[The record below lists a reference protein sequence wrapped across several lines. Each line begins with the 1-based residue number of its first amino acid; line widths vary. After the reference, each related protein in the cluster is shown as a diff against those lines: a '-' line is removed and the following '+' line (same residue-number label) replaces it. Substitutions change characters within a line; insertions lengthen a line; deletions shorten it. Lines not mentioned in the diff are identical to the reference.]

1 MLNCSDGYHCKSCGG
16 HYEPSK
22 ESPYKCDNC
31 FLYGIEQQMEQ
42 QIEDFDGNYE
52 EAARYHGW

>member
-22 ESPYKCDNC
+22 ESPYKCENC
-31 FLYGIEQQMEQ
+31 FLYGIEQ